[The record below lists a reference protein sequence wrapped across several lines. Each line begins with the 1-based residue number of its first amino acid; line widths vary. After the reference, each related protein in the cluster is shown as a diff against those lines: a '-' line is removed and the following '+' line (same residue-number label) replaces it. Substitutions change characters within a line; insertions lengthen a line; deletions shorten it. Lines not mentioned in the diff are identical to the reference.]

1 VVEIRYRPSP
11 QDAELFAQALLTL
24 PVESWWEDWM
34 RHADRLLDDPEL
46 VNIVHQVLL
55 KRRPQSRTR
64 GRLSTPA
71 EVVLRLMVLKH
82 VRNWSYGVLAREV
95 RANLVY
101 RQFTRMGHHR
111 MPHAKT
117 IGKLGLLLGP
127 TVVQQLHQRVVAQA
141 QAEKVIRGNKLR
153 VDTTVVETNIHYPTD
168 SVLLGDGVRVL
179 TRVMRHIT
187 EVVGDRGEKMRDRRR
202 SVVPPVGQW
211 RLRRDGVGHRLI
223 EIGRASRGRGP
234 QVQKKLEQGYRKLL
248 GSTGQV
254 VAQAKRFSQE
264 IVQGVKRSSDVLQQ
278 AALEGMKKELD
289 TMLPRVQ
296 QVVSQTR
303 ARIIQGITNS
313 AGKIVSLFEHTTE
326 IIRKGKPGKPT
337 EFGKMI
343 KVQEAENQI
352 IVAYQVYDQRPAD
365 SALLVPAIEEH
376 RQRLGVVPRVT
387 AGDAGFFSA
396 ANETA
401 AQKMG
406 VARVAVPSFS
416 TKSAP
421 RRKRQKERWFR
432 KAQRWRIGCEG
443 RISVLKRRHGL
454 RRCLYKGDAG
464 MHRWVGLG
472 VIADTLI
479 NLGRVLAARFTPQKS
494 VSGAP

>member
-1 VVEIRYRPSP
+1 MECACSP
-11 QDAELFAQALLTL
+11 VSCDR
-24 PVESWWEDWM
+24 SMRWWVIW
-34 RHADRLLDDPEL
+34 
-46 VNIVHQVLL
+46 
-55 KRRPQSRTR
+55 
-64 GRLSTPA
+64 GRSC
-71 EVVLRLMVLKH
+71 
-82 VRNWSYGVLAREV
+82 
-95 RANLVY
+95 
-101 RQFTRMGHHR
+101 
-111 MPHAKT
+111 
-117 IGKLGLLLGP
+117 
-127 TVVQQLHQRVVAQA
+127 
-141 QAEKVIRGNKLR
+141 VIAGA
-153 VDTTVVETNIHYPTD
+153 VWDIA
-168 SVLLGDGVRVL
+168 
-179 TRVMRHIT
+179 
-187 EVVGDRGEKMRDRRR
+187 
-202 SVVPPVGQW
+202 
-211 RLRRDGVGHRLI
+211 LI

-234 QVQKKLEQGYRKLL
+234 QVQKKLEQGYRQLL

-264 IVQGVKRSSDVLQQ
+264 IVKGVKRSADVLQQ

-303 ARIIQGITNS
+303 ARIIHGVTNS

-352 IVAYQVYDQRPAD
+352 IVAFQVYDKRPAD
-365 SALLVPAIEEH
+365 SALLVPAIEQH
-376 RQRLGVVPRVT
+376 QQRLGVVPRVA

-401 AQKMG
+401 AQKLG
-406 VARVAVPSFS
+406 VAQVAVPFFG
-416 TKSAP
+416 TKSVP

-432 KAQRWRIGCEG
+432 KAQKWRIGCEG

-472 VIADTLI
+472 VIADNLI
-479 NLGRVLAARFTPQKS
+479 YIGRVLTARLMPQKTTS
-494 VSGAP
+494 DAP

>member
-1 VVEIRYRPSP
+1 
-11 QDAELFAQALLTL
+11 
-24 PVESWWEDWM
+24 
-34 RHADRLLDDPEL
+34 
-46 VNIVHQVLL
+46 
-55 KRRPQSRTR
+55 
-64 GRLSTPA
+64 
-71 EVVLRLMVLKH
+71 
-82 VRNWSYGVLAREV
+82 
-95 RANLVY
+95 
-101 RQFTRMGHHR
+101 

-141 QAEKVIRGNKLR
+141 QAEKVIRGKQLR
-153 VDTTVVETNIHYPTD
+153 VDTTVVPTNIHYPTD

-179 TRVMRHIT
+179 TRVMRQIT
-187 EVVGDRGEKMRDRRR
+187 KVVGEMGEKMRDRQR
-202 SVVPPVGQW
+202 SVGY
-211 RLRRDGVGHRLI
+211 RLI

-254 VAQAKRFSQE
+254 VAQAKRFAQE
-264 IVQGVKRSSDVLQQ
+264 IVDGVKSSPDVLRQ
-278 AALEGMKKELD
+278 AALEGMDKGLD
-289 TMLPRVQ
+289 SMLPLVQ

-303 ARIIQGITNS
+303 ARIFKGITNS
-313 AGKIVSLFEHTTE
+313 AGKIVSLFEPTTE

-343 KVQEAENQI
+343 KVQEAEHQI
-352 IVAYQVYDQRPAD
+352 VVAYQVYDKRPAD
-365 SALLVPAIEEH
+365 SALLVPAMEQH
-376 RQRLGVVPRVT
+376 QQQLGVVPRVV

-396 ANETA
+396 ANEAA
-401 AQKMG
+401 AQKLG
-406 VARVAVPSFS
+406 VAQVAVPYLGTQSES
-416 TKSAP
+416 

-454 RRCLYKGDAG
+454 GRCLYKGDAG

-472 VIADTLI
+472 VIADNLI
-479 NLGRVLAARFTPQKS
+479 SIGRVLAARTKKNASDVP
-494 VSGAP
+494 